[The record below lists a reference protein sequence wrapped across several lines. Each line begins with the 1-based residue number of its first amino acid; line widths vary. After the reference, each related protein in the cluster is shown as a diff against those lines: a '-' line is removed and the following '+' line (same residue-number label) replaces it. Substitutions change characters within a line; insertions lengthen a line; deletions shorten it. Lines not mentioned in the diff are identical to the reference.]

1 MREFWTQSNFSKLNV
16 LFLNQHVEE
25 SPNTPIN
32 DKIVADIVNTTMTK
46 LKSKNTAR
54 YYILQHF
61 GYLQV
66 FTNSQPIFIMYIKYF

>member
-1 MREFWTQSNFSKLNV
+1 MQEFWTQPNFSNLSV

-25 SPNTPIN
+25 SPFILSPNTPIN
-32 DKIVADIVNTTMTK
+32 DKIVADIVNTTMTR

-61 GYLQV
+61 
-66 FTNSQPIFIMYIKYF
+66 